1 MGMSLCKGWA
11 TLVTLFSY
19 SLPAD
24 TEYTLLVM
32 AIKDKRNYTL
42 LRVLMCTHVPCVLPN
57 CDEYE
62 AAQTVRNVTQ
72 SKLTHTPTHMH
83 THTRLFSER

>member
-1 MGMSLCKGWA
+1 MLAFCIHRIYVLLNGHVIMQGVGNFA
-11 TLVTLFSY
+11 DGEELFSY

-32 AIKDKRNYTL
+32 AIKDKRIYTL

-62 AAQTVRNVTQ
+62 AA
-72 SKLTHTPTHMH
+72 L
-83 THTRLFSER
+83 